1 MREPTAA
8 FRPAIDTP
16 RSARGFPSGYR
27 STFAYLVINEALLRA
42 ARALLA
48 APASSPPLSFPCSAQ
63 TSTALA
69 AGMIIRART
78 PSLIMQ
84 GAVRWPSR
92 PSGGLCGCWWPL
104 ESSGAETSLL
114 HDHAERHVLWRLSR
128 GSHAAVHALMQRS
141 SSRASSERDDSSSC
155 PQGTRPRMLALSQT
169 ALRPLNRALRALKGC
184 CRKELSL

>member
-1 MREPTAA
+1 MLFWR
-8 FRPAIDTP
+8 RPQ
-16 RSARGFPSGYR
+16 
-27 STFAYLVINEALLRA
+27 L
-42 ARALLA
+42 
-48 APASSPPLSFPCSAQ
+48 PAMSLSCSAQ

-104 ESSGAETSLL
+104 RHHRADHRLL
-114 HDHAERHVLWRLSR
+114 RHDARRPSLWRLSR

-141 SSRASSERDDSSSC
+141 SSRASSERDDSSRLPSRDTAAHAC
-155 PQGTRPRMLALSQT
+155 SQSDCFET
-169 ALRPLNRALRALKGC
+169 LNRALRALKGC

>member
-1 MREPTAA
+1 M
-8 FRPAIDTP
+8 
-16 RSARGFPSGYR
+16 S
-27 STFAYLVINEALLRA
+27 L
-42 ARALLA
+42 
-48 APASSPPLSFPCSAQ
+48 PCSAQ

-141 SSRASSERDDSSSC
+141 SSRASSERDDSSILPSRDTAAHAC
-155 PQGTRPRMLALSQT
+155 SQSDCSESAESSSESAERLLSKRT
-169 ALRPLNRALRALKGC
+169 
-184 CRKELSL
+184 LSLSRLGDKEDILRQANKCTSMIDRSVDYATIIST

>member
-1 MREPTAA
+1 MKLTL
-8 FRPAIDTP
+8 
-16 RSARGFPSGYR
+16 RS
-27 STFAYLVINEALLRA
+27 

-48 APASSPPLSFPCSAQ
+48 VWRRPQLPAMSFPYSAQ

-84 GAVRWPSR
+84 GAVQVPIQVIRR
-92 PSGGLCGCWWPL
+92 PEAAGGLWRA
-104 ESSGAETSLL
+104 SGAETSLL

-141 SSRASSERDDSSSC
+141 SSRASSERDDSSLLPSRDTAEHAC
-155 PQGTRPRMLALSQT
+155 SQSDCFET
-169 ALRPLNRALRALKGC
+169 LNRALRALKGC

>member
-1 MREPTAA
+1 MRELTAA

-16 RSARGFPSGYR
+16 RSARGSPSRYRATFP
-27 STFAYLVINEALLRA
+27 YLVINEAQVRA
-42 ARALLA
+42 ARALPA
-48 APASSPPLSFPCSAQ
+48 AAASSPPLSLPCSAH

-141 SSRASSERDDSSSC
+141 SSRASSERDDSSRLPSRD
-155 PQGTRPRMLALSQT
+155 TAAHAALSQDWT
-169 ALRPLNRALRALKGC
+169 ETR
-184 CRKELSL
+184 

>member
-1 MREPTAA
+1 MKLML
-8 FRPAIDTP
+8 
-16 RSARGFPSGYR
+16 RS
-27 STFAYLVINEALLRA
+27 

-48 APASSPPLSFPCSAQ
+48 AAAAPRHVLVLLGADVDCPCRRHDHPRQNALVNYAGCRPGAHSAHPAA
-63 TSTALA
+63 
-69 AGMIIRART
+69 
-78 PSLIMQ
+78 
-84 GAVRWPSR
+84 
-92 PSGGLCGCWWPL
+92 CGCWWPL

-141 SSRASSERDDSSSC
+141 SSRASSERDDSSTC

-169 ALRPLNRALRALKGC
+169 ALRALNRALRALKGC